1 VPRLLVEH
9 ASPHWLALL
18 ALAACRSHT
27 ESDPIG
33 SPVASLAAVDV
44 TNGIP
49 VGASSDEVAAPSVS
63 PSSVHVTTDW
73 CIEELS
79 ALDEDVCY
87 VLPRLAQGRPRRLI
101 VYLHG
106 IIPQVPDSVP
116 KRSVQTAVLRAS
128 VRAGVAA
135 LVPRGRR
142 GVGPAGARDWWA
154 WPTTSRAIAELTP
167 SILARWSAAK
177 AKLEGIVGMPFERTY
192 LAGSSNGAHF
202 LAALVVHADE
212 LGDAFPFDGFGAM
225 SGGAF
230 GAAASGELSRIR
242 PRPFYVG
249 FGAYDEES
257 RTNARLLV
265 AALRAAHWPV
275 REAEHPLGHGAN
287 EVYLDEAIEF
297 WMAAEGSAPDAER

>member
-1 VPRLLVEH
+1 MPRSLVEY
-9 ASPHWLALL
+9 ASPHWLAFL
-18 ALAACRSHT
+18 ALAACRSHKGN
-27 ESDPIG
+27 EALG
-33 SPVASLAAVDV
+33 SPVASLATVDG
-44 TNGIP
+44 TTGIP
-49 VGASSDEVAAPSVS
+49 VDASGDAGAAPSVS
-63 PSSVHVTTDW
+63 TSSVPVTTDW
-73 CIEELS
+73 CIEGLS
-79 ALDEDVCY
+79 VLDEDVCY
-87 VLPRLAQGRPRRLI
+87 VLPRLAPGRPRRLI

-106 IIPQVPDSVP
+106 IIPPVPDSAP

-154 WPTTSRAIAELTP
+154 WPTTSRAIGELAP
-167 SILARWSAAK
+167 SIVARWSAAK

-192 LAGSSNGAHF
+192 LAGSSNGAYF
-202 LAALVVHADE
+202 LAALVVRGDE
-212 LGDAFPFDGFGAM
+212 LGDAFPIDGFAAM

-230 GAAASGELSRIR
+230 GAAAPGGLSRIR

-257 RTNARLLV
+257 RANARLLV

-275 REAEHPLGHGAN
+275 RDAEHPLGHGAN

-297 WMAAEGSAPDAER
+297 WMAAEESGP